1 MAATRLPIYQV
12 DAFADAVF
20 TGNPAAVCPL
30 DRWLP
35 DDLMQA
41 IAAENNLAE
50 TAFFV
55 PAGEGWHL
63 RWFTPAIEVEL
74 CGHATLASG
83 FIISTIL
90 EPGRATCAF
99 TTQTA
104 GPLTVTR
111 ASDRYE
117 LALPRRDPPPA
128 PRADGLADALG
139 IAPLAVHAGWGNW
152 MAVLEDEEAVRGLQ
166 PNLAALA
173 RLDPGCA
180 IVTAPGRAVDFVS
193 RYFAPAAGIPEDP
206 VTGSAHC
213 MLAPYWAG
221 RLGRTRLKARQVSP
235 RGGNLDC
242 RVEADR
248 VVLGGR
254 AVLYLEGSI
263 YV

>member
-1 MAATRLPIYQV
+1 MAPPLPIYQV

-20 TGNPAAVCPL
+20 EGNPAAVCPL
-30 DRWLP
+30 ERWLP
-35 DDLMQA
+35 ADVMQA
-41 IAAENNLAE
+41 VAAENNLAE

-63 RWFTPAIEVEL
+63 RWFTPAVEIEL

-83 FIISTIL
+83 FVISTIL
-90 EPGRATCAF
+90 QPGREVARV
-99 TTQTA
+99 TTETA

-111 ASDRYE
+111 MGEGYE

-128 PRADGLADALG
+128 PRADGLAEALG
-139 IAPLAVHAGWGNW
+139 VRPKAVHAGWGNW
-152 MAVLEDEEAVRGLQ
+152 MAVLEDEAAVRSLK
-166 PNLAALA
+166 PDLAALA

-180 IVTAPGRAVDFVS
+180 IVTAAGREVDFVS

-213 MLAPYWAG
+213 MLAPYWAS
-221 RLGRTRLKARQVSP
+221 RLGRTTLKARQVSP
-235 RGGNLDC
+235 RGGNLTC
-242 RVEADR
+242 RVEATS
-248 VVLGGR
+248 VVLGGN

-263 YV
+263 RI